1 MAASLIIKSPHRPG
15 FKNRLTVARW
25 IGGSSLAP
33 RFSCSKHSLC
43 TGFFNN
49 SLCSPSSRMV
59 PDLGKMKGGEE
70 EEWRSHLSY
79 TNARNTPGTGQG
91 TCGAPAPL
99 LTAASSWRYKE
110 EEE

>member
-1 MAASLIIKSPHRPG
+1 
-15 FKNRLTVARW
+15 
-25 IGGSSLAP
+25 
-33 RFSCSKHSLC
+33 
-43 TGFFNN
+43 
-49 SLCSPSSRMV
+49 MV